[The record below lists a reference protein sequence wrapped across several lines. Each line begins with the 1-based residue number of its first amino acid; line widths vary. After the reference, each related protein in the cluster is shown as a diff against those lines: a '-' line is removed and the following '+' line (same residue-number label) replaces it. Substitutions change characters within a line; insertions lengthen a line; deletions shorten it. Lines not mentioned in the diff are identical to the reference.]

1 MPAQRSSASW
11 DAGGAAEEEER
22 GAEKPEPES
31 GSQARANGSSPG
43 EGGPLAPHESPVQRP
58 AVKSPRS
65 VNREP
70 VLLRVPVQQ
79 NPHRDRDA
87 MSLQGPSQLS
97 MGGPRACSTPWT
109 VAHLNGDPLSV
120 FDDSTLSDLSDS
132 EGRSPSACRRL
143 DENMM
148 GGEMELAEDLDE
160 LTQSSDT
167 PTDDIE
173 SPASGY
179 RHASMLIQKL
189 DSTVLDSSSMVKL
202 QNIFHEYENSIQKA
216 RGRHGHL
223 SHKVSQLEG
232 ERRELSGTLEDL
244 REAKSALERQQL
256 ELQTEVDN
264 LRFKLKQE
272 QENRRNASML
282 YDTGRDK
289 LRRAEEHQQTEVE
302 ERQKVE
308 LALRSLELERRTLLN
323 NMKQLE
329 EDLSETQRLLAQER
343 TARALQE
350 NLLSSHLRKQQ
361 EIEEESR
368 RSVSRS
374 NEALSQLTEASD
386 REKALVQQTAS
397 MHEELAAL
405 RTELEHGRS
414 AAAQE
419 ESRRAE
425 EREALEERLEDARR
439 DLRLNEE
446 ALTQTVF
453 QYNGQLGALKTELS
467 AGAARLEHE
476 RQAREVLEAELESA
490 RTRLAGA
497 LQEAERCQAARADT
511 EKNLLR
517 ERDEHQRLRD
527 KTTSEAAGQRD
538 AVGGLSQRLAKA
550 ETRAN
555 GLENEVHRAALQLTE
570 KSLLLDAGQRE
581 RDTVATRCRELEE
594 ALRAE
599 KELATRSSA
608 RLEATQERLAQ
619 VQSDAALL
627 RQQLEEAQNKGV
639 AKERAVTDAQE
650 RFGDLVSQLRADGE
664 GRVQMAEDRS
674 RELAGKAGDLRDQ
687 VYKLEEEKTERE
699 STVRQLQQELA
710 DSLKKLSM
718 SEASLEVN
726 TRYRNDL
733 EEEKARLSK
742 DQDRLRGKLDESE
755 DQYVQAERRLSALK
769 ATLDDRERQLA
780 TADQK
785 LREALSTSAGSDT
798 TIKQLE
804 EAVQRLEIENAR
816 LEAAAKQQA
825 NKIEAL
831 QKGAHEAT
839 VVRGRLEDLVTD
851 LQGSKMTLE
860 DQLNREVQRQSL
872 LSHTAQDSQALWEE
886 ELKSRSKLGVRL
898 AELEKERGDLGTQ
911 METEKKKAKK
921 MAEQKKA
928 VDSRLDQEMK
938 RNTDLQKEMYRLRT
952 LLKTA
957 KKKLREQDGGSPMGS
972 QRMDTLR
979 HSMRDKVCVT
989 HTPTHAHILTCI
1001 IGQLEREASRC
1012 RQLETANADLTERLA
1027 STQGLSRANQRLEEQ
1042 LAELRRRRA
1051 QEEDAGLADPGQA
1064 ERYRR
1069 DAEERASLQIRQ
1081 KLEEVNLFLQNQ
1093 AASQEAL
1100 DQIKSAN
1107 EANLRSQLEQRIRE
1121 LEGEVGRARS
1131 GQQDSLNLRESTRSE
1146 LERYRE
1152 LYTDE
1157 LRLRKSLAAKL
1168 DRANDRLAEANAKLM
1183 SERHRS
1189 KSLIAASSLA
1199 NGSLGGS
1206 ALDLG
1211 ALGSL
1216 PAYGASLGPLSRSLG
1231 LGLGGSP
1238 LGDRQGGRVEEYLA
1252 KMQSELERNI
1262 SKELNHATVELAGGG
1277 SARLSPVGSAS
1288 AADLRDQASR
1298 AQQQYL
1304 AVLKK
1309 NNMI

>member
-1 MPAQRSSASW
+1 MPIGAFGGSTMRDELRLEEEFSKDLRAAMPAQRSSASW

-31 GSQARANGSSPG
+31 GSQAGANGSSPG

-361 EIEEESR
+361 EIEEER
-368 RSVSRS
+368 PGARTVPADGGQRPG
-374 NEALSQLTEASD
+374 EGP
-386 REKALVQQTAS
+386 R
-397 MHEELAAL
+397 AADGL
-405 RTELEHGRS
+405 
-414 AAAQE
+414 
-419 ESRRAE
+419 
-425 EREALEERLEDARR
+425 DARGAGGAADGAGAR
-439 DLRLNEE
+439 PLRRRPGGEP
-446 ALTQTVF
+446 A
-453 QYNGQLGALKTELS
+453 GGGAGGPRGA
-467 AGAARLEHE
+467 AGGRAARPAPQRGGADPDVPAAARLEHE

-570 KSLLLDAGQRE
+570 KSLLLEAGQRE
-581 RDTVATRCRELEE
+581 RDAVATRCRELEE

-699 STVRQLQQELA
+699 VREQSTVRQLQQELA

-798 TIKQLE
+798 TVKQLE

-860 DQLNREVQRQSL
+860 DQLNREV
-872 LSHTAQDSQALWEE
+872 
-886 ELKSRSKLGVRL
+886 
-898 AELEKERGDLGTQ
+898 
-911 METEKKKAKK
+911 
-921 MAEQKKA
+921 
-928 VDSRLDQEMK
+928 
-938 RNTDLQKEMYRLRT
+938 
-952 LLKTA
+952 
-957 KKKLREQDGGSPMGS
+957 
-972 QRMDTLR
+972 
-979 HSMRDKVCVT
+979 
-989 HTPTHAHILTCI
+989 
-1001 IGQLEREASRC
+1001 
-1012 RQLETANADLTERLA
+1012 
-1027 STQGLSRANQRLEEQ
+1027 
-1042 LAELRRRRA
+1042 
-1051 QEEDAGLADPGQA
+1051 
-1064 ERYRR
+1064 
-1069 DAEERASLQIRQ
+1069 
-1081 KLEEVNLFLQNQ
+1081 
-1093 AASQEAL
+1093 
-1100 DQIKSAN
+1100 
-1107 EANLRSQLEQRIRE
+1107 
-1121 LEGEVGRARS
+1121 
-1131 GQQDSLNLRESTRSE
+1131 
-1146 LERYRE
+1146 
-1152 LYTDE
+1152 
-1157 LRLRKSLAAKL
+1157 
-1168 DRANDRLAEANAKLM
+1168 
-1183 SERHRS
+1183 
-1189 KSLIAASSLA
+1189 
-1199 NGSLGGS
+1199 
-1206 ALDLG
+1206 
-1211 ALGSL
+1211 
-1216 PAYGASLGPLSRSLG
+1216 
-1231 LGLGGSP
+1231 
-1238 LGDRQGGRVEEYLA
+1238 
-1252 KMQSELERNI
+1252 
-1262 SKELNHATVELAGGG
+1262 
-1277 SARLSPVGSAS
+1277 
-1288 AADLRDQASR
+1288 
-1298 AQQQYL
+1298 
-1304 AVLKK
+1304 
-1309 NNMI
+1309 